1 VPSTARDRTNFASRK
16 KHATEGPSAMM
27 TKIFA
32 AFVAVALLLAYLGPM
47 VFKMKD
53 VALTCV
59 VVLGIVV
66 MLVDLWYTFRKA
78 ED

>member
-1 VPSTARDRTNFASRK
+1 
-16 KHATEGPSAMM
+16 MM
-27 TKIFA
+27 IKIFA